1 MQQYGE
7 TLLQVSLFIYA
18 IQFLPQIIHNLINK
32 NSLVNISILT
42 QFGMLFI
49 VLCDLVQEF
58 HNDAHWSFI
67 LIPLIYCTCLTIQQL
82 QISLNNRNLNPVIN
96 LMYAMLLS
104 IAFLAI
110 RSNNTLVPQT
120 SIVIELAF
128 NFAIWV
134 PQIHKNIKQKRC
146 DGYSLLFV
154 VLSLVAILCELASSL
169 IITDNI
175 VIHIN
180 LIVCSFTICFVLY
193 QKFYYRNTTLQTR

>member
-1 MQQYGE
+1 MRLVIMVQ
-7 TLLQVSLFIYA
+7 LQHKTVRSIA
-18 IQFLPQIIHNLINK
+18 
-32 NSLVNISILT
+32 NISMLT

-110 RSNNTLVPQT
+110 RSHNSLVPQT
-120 SIVIELAF
+120 SVVIELAF
-128 NFAIWV
+128 NFAIWT
-134 PQIHKNIKQKRC
+134 PQIYKNLKQKRC
-146 DGYSLLFV
+146 DGYSFIFV
-154 VLSLVAILCELASSL
+154 FLALIAVSCELTSS
-169 IITDNI
+169 IISTDNTL
-175 VIHIN
+175 IHIN
-180 LIVCSFTICFVLY
+180 LIISCFTICFVLY
-193 QKFYYRNTTLQTR
+193 EIFLYCKT